1 MNDSLHRK
9 AILRDDGKLRVA
21 VVGAAGYIGG
31 ELLRLLI
38 SHPGVE
44 VAAAT
49 SRTLRGRPIDNIH
62 PNLRGRTRLTFCDEE
77 QLGRYDAVFLATPHR
92 ETMRRMPE
100 FLPLAD
106 TIIDLSGDFRL
117 HDPGVYED
125 YYGVPHE
132 SPELIETFVQGL
144 AELHRDRLR
153 TAGRISVPGC
163 MATAGI
169 LALVPL
175 AEAGLIEGGLAVD
188 ARTGSS
194 GAGAKAGPENL
205 HAERS
210 GAMRVFAPTRH
221 RHEAEIAQ
229 ATGLPVNMTATGVE
243 AVRGVQLLCNARLTP
258 GVDEKAIR
266 GAYRARYGDEPF
278 IRVVAH
284 RRGLHRFPDSKILSG
299 SNYCDVGFALED
311 GATNVTVIS
320 ALDNLVKGG
329 AGNAVQCL
337 NVRYGLPESMGL
349 EFPGLHPN

>member
-1 MNDSLHRK
+1 MNNLCDR
-9 AILRDDGKLRVA
+9 KLRVA

-49 SRTLRGRPIDNIH
+49 SRGLRGRPIDGVH
-62 PNLRGRTRLTFCDEE
+62 PNLRGLTKLAFCAED
-77 QLGRYDAVFLATPHR
+77 QLDHYDALFLATPHR
-92 ETMRRMPE
+92 ETMRRMPH
-100 FLPLAD
+100 FVALAD
-106 TIIDLSGDFRL
+106 TVIDLSGDFRL
-117 HDPGVYED
+117 SDPQVYED

-132 SPELIETFVQGL
+132 SPDLIGTFVPGL
-144 AELHRDRLR
+144 AELHRERLR
-153 TAGRISVPGC
+153 TASRISVPGC

-175 AEAGLIEGGLAVD
+175 AEAGLIQGALTVD
-188 ARTGSS
+188 AKTGSS

-210 GAMRVFAPTRH
+210 GALRVFAPTRH

-229 ATGLPVNMTATGVE
+229 ATGLPVSMTATGVE
-243 AVRGVQLLCNARLTP
+243 AVRGVQLLCKAALMP
-258 GVDEKAIR
+258 GADEKAIR
-266 GAYRARYGDEPF
+266 AAYRARYGDEPF

-284 RRGLHRFPDSKILSG
+284 RRGLHRFPDAKILSG
-299 SNYCDVGFALED
+299 SNFCDVGFALER
-311 GATNVTVIS
+311 GASHVTVIS

-337 NVRYGLPESMGL
+337 NVRYGMPEALGL
-349 EFPGLHPN
+349 EFSGLHPN